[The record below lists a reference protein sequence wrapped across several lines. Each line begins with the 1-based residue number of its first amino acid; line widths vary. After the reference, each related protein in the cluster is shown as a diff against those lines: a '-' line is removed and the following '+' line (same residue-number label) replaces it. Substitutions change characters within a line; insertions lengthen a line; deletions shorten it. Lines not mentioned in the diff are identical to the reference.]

1 MSVVIKGMEMP
12 KECRLC
18 LFAKTYYVD
27 RKIICLANK
36 EWLVEGGVSLEPGY
50 MSKLCPLVELP
61 EKHGVLID
69 RDALIR
75 DHFSPEHRIALSEA
89 NKTWM
94 RKIINDAPT
103 VVEAEGE
110 CG

>member
-1 MSVVIKGMEMP
+1 MSIIIKGEWRMP
-12 KECRLC
+12 KKCRECLLC
-18 LFAKTYYVD
+18 EPYNDGTENEFCIPTGKPL
-27 RKIICLANK
+27 I
-36 EWLVEGGVSLEPGY
+36 EGETPQDPKGEGRS
-50 MSKLCPLVELP
+50 CPLVELP
-61 EKHGVLID
+61 EKHGDLID

-103 VVEAEGE
+103 IVESEGK
-110 CG
+110 

>member
-1 MSVVIKGMEMP
+1 MSILIKDMKMP
-12 KECRLC
+12 KKCTECLMRDPISDYCEL
-18 LFAKTYYVD
+18 LFRYLD
-27 RKIICLANK
+27 REELN
-36 EWLVEGGVSLEPGY
+36 GRDGD
-50 MSKLCPLVELP
+50 CPLVELP
-61 EKHGVLID
+61 EKHGDLID

-103 VVEAEGE
+103 IVESDGE
-110 CG
+110 